1 MTKTRLITA
10 LLLLPVVAIFVQ
22 PGGYIFLAGTLF
34 IAVTATWEFVRMM
47 RLRGHHPS
55 LPVALVVL
63 AAGVMSLP
71 LQTAGY
77 LLPAMASI
85 FMLSLIWQLFQKNS
99 DAPVVDWALTLAG
112 AGYIGVGMGHLW
124 GLRLLPDGAAWVWM
138 ALFATWGADTFAYFV
153 GRAFGKHKFFPR
165 ISPKK
170 TWEGVFGGMLGGIV
184 GGVLVSIFS
193 VIPLSQGII
202 VGIMVAFFDP
212 FGDLS
217 ISMMKRYAG
226 VKDSSHLFPGHGGML
241 DRTDSIFFAVILVFY
256 YATWIFPLFQ

>member
-10 LLLLPVVAIFVQ
+10 LLLLPVVALFVQ
-22 PGGYIFLAGTLF
+22 PGGYIFLIGTLF
-34 IAVTATWEFVRMM
+34 IALTAVWEYVRMM
-47 RLRGHHPS
+47 NLRGHHPG
-55 LPVALVVL
+55 LPVAVVV
-63 AAGVMSLP
+63 AIVGVMSLS
-71 LQTAGY
+71 LQSAGY
-77 LLPAMASI
+77 LMPVVAAV
-85 FMLSLIWQLFQKNS
+85 FMLSLIWQLYQKES

-124 GLRLLPDGAAWVWM
+124 GLRQLPDGAAWVWM
-138 ALFATWGADTFAYFV
+138 ALFSTWGADTFAYFV

-170 TWEGVFGGMLGGIV
+170 TWEGVFGGILGGIV
-184 GGVLVSIFS
+184 GGVLVSTFS
-193 VIPLSQGII
+193 VIPLPQGIVIGMI
-202 VGIMVAFFDP
+202 VALFDP

-241 DRTDSIFFAVILVFY
+241 DRTDSVFFAVILVYY
-256 YATWIFPLFQ
+256 YALWLAPLW